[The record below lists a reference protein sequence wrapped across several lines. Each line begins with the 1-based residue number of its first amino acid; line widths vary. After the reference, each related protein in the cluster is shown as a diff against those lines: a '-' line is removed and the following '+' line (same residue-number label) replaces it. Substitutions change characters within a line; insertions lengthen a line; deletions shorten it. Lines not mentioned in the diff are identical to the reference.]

1 MPVSEISLNA
11 STYRLLM
18 EPGHIEK
25 YVTGQVLQD
34 HSDRQRQ
41 SILIGYN
48 TFTFNLKKWI
58 RQQ

>member
-1 MPVSEISLNA
+1 MPVSEISLND

-48 TFTFNLKKWI
+48 TFTFNLKK
-58 RQQ
+58 